1 MNIISLVCA
10 NARIQ
15 KIYIYEQD
23 KRVLTYGY
31 TRDSAR
37 INRKRIL
44 TSLLRGNP
52 RGMEGAWKDVA
63 LDGRLEIHATAA
75 LL

>member
-1 MNIISLVCA
+1 MNGTKGSSHTG
-10 NARIQ
+10 IQ
-15 KIYIYEQD
+15 GVYKYEKY
-23 KRVLTYGY
+23 KRV
-31 TRDSAR
+31 
-37 INRKRIL
+37 L